1 MQRREFITLISG
13 AAASTLSLAA
23 QAQQSDRVRRI
34 GVLMAHT
41 ESDREFRA
49 YLAAFREG
57 LKRLGLTEG
66 RDPVGSGFVGS
77 LARPGGN
84 ATGFTV
90 MEPTTAGK
98 WLALLKEIA
107 PRVNRATCCSI
118 RKRHHMSTIIS
129 ARSKQPQDPSE

>member
-41 ESDREFRA
+41 EGDREFQT

-66 RDPVGSGFVGS
+66 RNIQID
-77 LARPGGN
+77 ARWGALEDAEVRQRSAKQLVIPG
-84 ATGFTV
+84 
-90 MEPTTAGK
+90 
-98 WLALLKEIA
+98 
-107 PRVNRATCCSI
+107 PR
-118 RKRHHMSTIIS
+118 
-129 ARSKQPQDPSE
+129 ARSDPLPAEVLHSR